1 MSFNNAWNHVRLSL
15 DQQGM
20 SLRAVSLPYFVVTY
34 NFVNCRNE
42 LGLLSNPLI
51 SLVRS
56 QRQRFFA
63 KTNLMVVNNGKVMII
78 SLRYED

>member
-1 MSFNNAWNHVRLSL
+1 MMSFNNAWNHVRLSL

-56 QRQRFFA
+56 
-63 KTNLMVVNNGKVMII
+63 
-78 SLRYED
+78 

>member
-1 MSFNNAWNHVRLSL
+1 MAPKLIVWSLFVILSTEITKDELTSLIMSFNNAWNHVRLSL

-20 SLRAVSLPYFVVTY
+20 SLRAVSLPYFEVTY

-42 LGLLSNPLI
+42 LDLLSNPLI

-56 QRQRFFA
+56 
-63 KTNLMVVNNGKVMII
+63 
-78 SLRYED
+78 

>member
-20 SLRAVSLPYFVVTY
+20 SLRAVSLPYFEVTY

-42 LGLLSNPLI
+42 LDLLSNPLI

-56 QRQRFFA
+56 
-63 KTNLMVVNNGKVMII
+63 
-78 SLRYED
+78 

>member
-20 SLRAVSLPYFVVTY
+20 SLRAVSLSYFEVTY
-34 NFVNCRNE
+34 NFVNCGNE
-42 LGLLSNPLI
+42 LDLLSNPLI

-56 QRQRFFA
+56 
-63 KTNLMVVNNGKVMII
+63 
-78 SLRYED
+78 